1 MSKVRDVAV
10 IGGGPAGMAAAV
22 EAAQLG
28 LDVVLFDEH
37 VTPGG
42 AIYCAIGHSPISD
55 VEILGSDF
63 LKGRQIYDALL
74 SSAVDYQPNTS
85 IWSVD
90 GKGVVGILREGTA
103 RLVTARRVILAT
115 GSVERSFP
123 FPGWTLPGVMTAGAG
138 QMLLKRSAMVP
149 NDGVVLAGTGPLLLL
164 VAVQYLRAGV
174 NIASLID
181 MTPSGAL
188 TRAMAHLP
196 GALRVPSY
204 LAKGMEML
212 LALRR
217 ARVPVIRNARRLRAQ
232 GSDRLEAVVVESEGK
247 DICIP
252 ATTLM
257 VHFGLIPDTVFTRL
271 IRLDHLWD
279 DLQECW
285 RPKTD
290 IWGSTSFPTIAL
302 AGDCAGIY
310 GAAAAE
316 FAGRLAALETA
327 HALGRISTEERDRK
341 AAPHR
346 RQYLRHRAVRPFLD
360 AYFRPPNW
368 LAEASDDTL
377 LCRCEDVSIAAVREA
392 VLQGCHNPNQVKAV
406 TRCGMGPCQGRQCG
420 LPLIQTVA
428 SLTNREPR
436 EVLPHRARPPLKPV
450 TLGQMAALEL

>member
-1 MSKVRDVAV
+1 LAK
-10 IGGGPAGMAAAV
+10 
-22 EAAQLG
+22 
-28 LDVVLFDEH
+28 
-37 VTPGG
+37 
-42 AIYCAIGHSPISD
+42 
-55 VEILGSDF
+55 
-63 LKGRQIYDALL
+63 
-74 SSAVDYQPNTS
+74 
-85 IWSVD
+85 
-90 GKGVVGILREGTA
+90 
-103 RLVTARRVILAT
+103 ARRILLAT
-115 GSVERSFP
+115 GSVERPFP

-138 QMLLKRSAMVP
+138 QMLLKRSAIVP

-188 TRAMAHLP
+188 TRAVAYLP

-204 LAKGMEML
+204 LVKGMGML
-212 LALRR
+212 LTLRR
-217 ARVPVIRNARRLRAQ
+217 ARVPVIRCAHRLRAQ
-232 GSDRLEAVVVESEGK
+232 GSDRLEAVVVESEGD

-252 ATTLM
+252 ATTLL

-285 RPKTD
+285 RPRTD
-290 IWGSTSFPTIAL
+290 LWGRTNLPTVAL
-302 AGDCAGIY
+302 AGDCAGIH
-310 GAAAAE
+310 GATAAE

-327 HALGRISTEERDRK
+327 HALGRISTEERDRH
-341 AAPHR
+341 AAPYR

-392 VLQGCHNPNQVKAV
+392 VLHGCHDPNQVKAV

-428 SLTNREPR
+428 RLTNREPR